1 MIHWA
6 WLILA
11 FYVGAIGML
20 LLTALLQ
27 ANGTP
32 TPAEDAQQAAWLAA
46 RTRDD
51 GTPHE

>member
-27 ANGTP
+27 ANGGP
-32 TPAEDAQQAAWLAA
+32 TPEDDNEQAAYLAA
-46 RTRDD
+46 RR
-51 GTPHE
+51 HSQK